1 MTRIKIIIISTFSCR
16 MVAILVNVKMV
27 GRDKI
32 VIKMKM
38 TVPQD
43 HVQMELLALTSWVD
57 SIANAFQD
65 TMDPGAKITS
75 TNVQV
80 TRASMGNAKMVLMVS
95 IAFVHPNIWVQHAVK
110 ITILVLLIHAKTEEH
125 AVACQMASI
134 SIAIALKD
142 SLVLIVKSIS
152 TIALAKY
159 VPITRFA
166 WTKSTDTN
174 ANVQKDS
181 REKIVKSKW
190 MNVRLLLAKTVP
202 PASIN
207 W

>member
-1 MTRIKIIIISTFSCR
+1 
-16 MVAILVNVKMV
+16 
-27 GRDKI
+27 
-32 VIKMKM
+32 
-38 TVPQD
+38 
-43 HVQMELLALTSWVD
+43 ME
-57 SIANAFQD
+57 
-65 TMDPGAKITS
+65 PGAKITS

-125 AVACQMASI
+125 AVACQTASI